1 MPSFVISKVNLA
13 NKKVKLDDFEERLF
27 NLPSELS
34 LSLIKPLKNNNCLL
48 IEIVEPVSL
57 KFSYL
62 DKPLD
67 VSIRTKS
74 IISFDKTGLMVSSP
88 SGVGVVTK
96 GGGRKYIDTYVG
108 KIIAKSFFNDESVYS
123 PFNFTNKQ
131 MRLVNWGEELRYL
144 KVSLPEVGNGT
155 IAGKD
160 LFSKIKN
167 VDNLFGSIDQGETT
181 ALKVFSSTLKRAV
194 SISSNGTIK
203 IQNTDIL
210 PVFEYIKKA
219 LK

>member
-1 MPSFVISKVNLA
+1 MSSFVISKVNLA
-13 NKKVKLDDFEERLF
+13 NNKVKLDDFRERLF

-34 LSLIKPLKNNNCLL
+34 LSSIKPLKNNNSIL

-62 DKPLD
+62 DNPLD

-74 IISFDKTGLMVSSP
+74 IICFDTGLMVSSP
-88 SGVGVVTK
+88 TGVGVITK
-96 GGGRKYIDTYVG
+96 GGARKYIDTYIG

-123 PFNFTNKQ
+123 PFSFTNKQ

-160 LFSKIKN
+160 LISKIKDI
-167 VDNLFGSIDQGETT
+167 DNLFGSIGQGETT

-203 IQNTDIL
+203 IQNKDIL